1 MSLATIITE
10 RSVSFDDI
18 VGYEEAKTCLR
29 GTIAVLCK
37 SCEQDTSM
45 MKNGQP
51 LFVLLYGV
59 SASGVFLSFIPSTSD
74 SLYSCLAMVKPI

>member
-1 MSLATIITE
+1 MSLATIMTE
-10 RSVSFDDI
+10 RSVSFNDI

-29 GTIAVLCK
+29 EIIAVLCN
-37 SCEQDTSM
+37 SCEDDASM
-45 MKNGQP
+45 MKKSQP
-51 LFVLLYGV
+51 LFVLMYGV